1 MASFCF
7 PYATAAAPPAPIGA
21 MMELG
26 MLGQKIASTSSNR
39 LGVRARAANCPDAVG
54 LNFFFFFF
62 FCRSWKNDVDRRP
75 QGRLCAQQHT
85 VVF

>member
-39 LGVRARAANCPDAVG
+39 LGVRARG
-54 LNFFFFFF
+54 
-62 FCRSWKNDVDRRP
+62 
-75 QGRLCAQQHT
+75 
-85 VVF
+85 